1 MEGYQN
7 MKWRFGVIWVFNF
20 ILTMAS
26 CHSSKKTSN
35 DFEGMISVTVRDFRN
50 LDGCGFLLE
59 QNDGKF
65 LQPLKLDT
73 AFQHEGMI
81 LGITFKTS
89 KTPTICMKG
98 TPIELLT
105 VKSKP

>member
-7 MKWRFGVIWVFNF
+7 MRRHFRVIWGFAF
-20 ILTMAS
+20 ILALAS
-26 CHSSKKTSN
+26 CHSSRKTTK
-35 DFEGMISVTVRDFRN
+35 DFEGMTFVTVRDFRN

-65 LQPLKLDT
+65 LQPLNLDT
-73 AFQHEGMI
+73 TFQHEGMI

-89 KTPTICMKG
+89 KNPTICMKG
-98 TPIELLT
+98 TPIELLM
-105 VKSKP
+105 VRAKP